1 MKRLLAIVAL
11 FEAFSL
17 AVLLI
22 NGWFVAMLN
31 GGSVTVSIDAFGE
44 MWVEYVL
51 WLVLTPVLLLG
62 LHYAVE
68 ELSAEES

>member
-1 MKRLLAIVAL
+1 MKRLVAVAAL

-17 AVLLI
+17 SILFI

-44 MWVEYVL
+44 MWFEYVL

-62 LHYAVE
+62 FHYLLE
-68 ELSAEES
+68 ELSGEKA